1 MQCRSTISIC
11 LVENNYRK
19 RILEN
24 IWCSFGDLCCFIW
37 ISIPIHFYGYGSL
50 GPSKNWENYR
60 FELFKLINS
69 EEKLL
74 LNDSPPPYIFYHIKF
89 LKLDPIQV
97 PDPCFYWTRS
107 GSAILMLMARLCA
120 GYLDQVDGRWGEITA
135 VDEEKRVRVHFYTR
149 EIATVIKSTTK
160 MGR

>member
-1 MQCRSTISIC
+1 MGNFWTIYSVHRITYGF
-11 LVENNYRK
+11 ENNYRK

-50 GPSKNWENYR
+50 GPSKNRENYR

-74 LNDSPPPYIFYHIKF
+74 LNDSPPPYIFIVYIFLFVCFQLKAHSFPQTSRSKPRLYFFCKF
-89 LKLDPIQV
+89 MTGLDTFQKL
-97 PDPCFYWTRS
+97 C
-107 GSAILMLMARLCA
+107 
-120 GYLDQVDGRWGEITA
+120 
-135 VDEEKRVRVHFYTR
+135 
-149 EIATVIKSTTK
+149 TVVWWKSCC
-160 MGR
+160 